1 MIGMLLFVLWVW
13 LEQFTSVIQ
22 VGVKGESWHQVQTH
36 LFNASNLPFK
46 QTALI
51 YVWTKKSWV
60 NKYAILE
67 RRTRSVPTLP
77 AGRFTFPFSEYMED

>member
-1 MIGMLLFVLWVW
+1 MIGMLLFVLRVW

-36 LFNASNLPFK
+36 LFNASISLFK

-51 YVWTKKSWV
+51 YVWTKKKLSKQV
-60 NKYAILE
+60 CNTG
-67 RRTRSVPTLP
+67 RTDKVCSHSASGTVYLP
-77 AGRFTFPFSEYMED
+77 I